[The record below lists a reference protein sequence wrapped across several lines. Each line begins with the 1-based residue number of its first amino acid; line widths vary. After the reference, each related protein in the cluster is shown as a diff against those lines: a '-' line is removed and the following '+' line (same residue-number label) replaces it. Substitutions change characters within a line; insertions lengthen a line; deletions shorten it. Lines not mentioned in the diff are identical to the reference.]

1 VVVETLSLPFSS
13 WRDGLLALA
22 SALGDPHRE
31 RIIVERLEA
40 TAARILI
47 GPRDICALALLVNSR
62 ARLESYPR
70 PAPPPEMAR
79 LIDVANASGELNRL
93 MVGIVDNIESRQ
105 EAQKRKVFSA
115 FPETDPRRLLNDTI
129 FGSAAAE
136 LSDVA
141 QRLGEADPFSRM
153 AVRLSLWFKRFDD
166 FSRYGCPLPHDGWAV
181 IRLVRRLAETLQS
194 ADAER
199 IKRLIAIWS
208 GDVEVLLGREQ
219 VEALT
224 SLLSAPDKQ
233 FRMDGLDVI
242 LVLEILGELAGDSEN
257 FDVEMLEEI
266 PQLLERLPRQLEDGR
281 PRTADLI
288 AWLDALEPDGS
299 NRFRLVY
306 DPCSAFSSAK
316 YSEGADVLEPL
327 LEATLELMGQAG
339 HSVSPTGPLPMR
351 GTIFE
356 PGRKMRRTL
365 KEKAPEASELFRLFG
380 IGGDRNEMDG
390 PHPCQSLWTGD
401 HDPGAITFPEV
412 IANAAERGDHALCDM
427 LIGGWLLFCTL
438 HRREPLPDLVVVAR
452 LITALPADHRSSVY
466 AVLGILKRESADIP
480 QLRRD
485 VAGVLSWLPLVDT
498 APQEDFSSIL
508 REVFSPAVWDTLGRE
523 EKDSLVEAE
532 SLFLRARRM
541 RQHERNGEPID
552 AMIIRWSRVAERIL
566 RRVLSVLGT
575 PAEGRRP
582 LGRLIGAAKKT
593 LERKS
598 SSWSLEDQERFRFLA
613 VALHELDRLDLV
625 NKKGVKHNDGLE
637 LKWTHVVQ
645 IHTGIHWTMKTL
657 LEAELGPADHGSTV

>member
-1 VVVETLSLPFSS
+1 MGIETLSLPFSS
-13 WRDGLLALA
+13 WREGLLALA
-22 SALGDPHRE
+22 GAIEDPHRE
-31 RIIVERLEA
+31 RIVVDRLEA
-40 TAARILI
+40 TAARIGI
-47 GPRDICALALLVNSR
+47 KPRDICSLALLVDSR

-79 LIDVANASGELNRL
+79 LIEVANAGGELNRL

-166 FSRYGCPLPHDGWAV
+166 FSRYGCSLPHDGWAV
-181 IRLVRRLAETLQS
+181 IRLVRRLAETLQCD
-194 ADAER
+194 DAER

-233 FRMDGLDVI
+233 FRMDSLDVI

-266 PQLLERLPRQLEDGR
+266 PQILERLPRWLDDGR
-281 PRTADLI
+281 PRTADLMT
-288 AWLDALEPDGS
+288 WLDAQEPDGS

-306 DPCSAFSSAK
+306 DPGSAFSSAK
-316 YSEGADVLEPL
+316 YSDQADVLEPL

-339 HSVSPTGPLPMR
+339 HSVFPTGPLPMR

-365 KEKAPEASELFRLFG
+365 EEKAPEASELFRLFG

-438 HRREPLPDLVVVAR
+438 HRREPLPDLVVLAR

-485 VAGVLSWLPLVDT
+485 VGGVLSWLPLVDT

-552 AMIIRWSRVAERIL
+552 AMIIRWSRVAEPIL

-575 PAEGRRP
+575 PAEGRP
-582 LGRLIGAAKKT
+582 LGQLIRAAKKT
-593 LERKS
+593 LEQKS
-598 SSWSLEDQERFRFLA
+598 SSWSPEDQERFRFLP

-625 NKKGVKHNDGLE
+625 NKKGVKHTDGLE

-657 LEAELGPADHGSTV
+657 LEAELGPADHGSGA